1 MIKPQHLIKL
11 MNVKIVEKFG
21 VNGHK
26 TAKDIL
32 TKPIAGDEK
41 TVTTVSNEE
50 IEQEDQR
57 SHKKTKQQWTVRII
71 IFAIIAAIIISLI
84 WYYSRPTKVTLIQPK
99 QAVIT
104 ETIASSGRVGGTTET
119 NVGSQSQGVVR
130 ELNVKEGDTLMLGQ
144 EIATIKNDVA
154 EAQITQA
161 KAAVETARSQLVL
174 ASRGALNSD
183 IDSVMEQVRQAN
195 AQVQQQRSAVTQA
208 QKSVLQANAVLAQ
221 FVSERELAS
230 KELARSK
237 SLVDAGVISRSEYD
251 AAVNTSL
258 VASKRVDAQKRAIEV
273 SQAGVS
279 SAQASLRSAQANVS
293 VQQARLRTI
302 QLGARPEDIKVAR
315 QRVTEADKALQVA
328 KQQAGNAVVTAPFA
342 GTVTKINTEIGQ
354 TVGSLGILTLVS
366 IEPEIRLDVDEG
378 NLSEIKIGQEAI
390 ISSGAFSD
398 NGFNGKV
405 SELGAAVDQARGTI
419 LIKIVPVNPP
429 DWLRP
434 GQTVNVNIITAKNVT
449 RLLVP
454 QTSLIRSGDVTFV
467 FVIENGKAAQKI
479 VVTRPLTNE
488 GVPVISGLEIGDL
501 IISDTANIT
510 VGKSVQAK

>member
-1 MIKPQHLIKL
+1 MKMIEAKA
-11 MNVKIVEKFG
+11 VEKTEA
-21 VNGHK
+21 NGHK
-26 TAKDIL
+26 PATDIL
-32 TKPIAGDEK
+32 IKPIVAEDK
-41 TVTTVSNEE
+41 IVSVEE
-50 IEQEDQR
+50 IEQENQR
-57 SHKKTKQQWTVRII
+57 SHKKTRQQWTVRII
-71 IFAIIAAIIISLI
+71 LFAVAGVIILTAI
-84 WYYSRPTKVTLIQPK
+84 WYYTRPTKVTLIHPK
-99 QAVIT
+99 QSVIT

-119 NVGSQSQGVVR
+119 NVGSQSQGVVQQ
-130 ELNVKEGDTLMLGQ
+130 LNVAEGDTLIRGQ

-154 EAQITQA
+154 EAQISQA
-161 KAAVETARSQLVL
+161 KATVETAQAQLIL

-195 AQVQQQRSAVTQA
+195 AQVEQQRAAITQA
-208 QKSVLQANAVLAQ
+208 QKGVLQANAVLSQLA
-221 FVSERELAS
+221 SERDLAA
-230 KELARSK
+230 KELKRSK
-237 SLVDAGVISRSEYD
+237 TLVDAGVISRSEYD
-251 AAVNTSL
+251 AAVNTSQ

-273 SQAGVS
+273 SQASVR
-279 SAQASLRSAQANVS
+279 SAQAGLKSAQANVS

-302 QLGARPEDIKVAR
+302 QVGARPEDIKVAG
-315 QRVTEADKALQVA
+315 QRVTEANKALQVA
-328 KQQAGNAVVTAPFA
+328 RQQAGNAVVTAPFA

-366 IEPEIRLDVDEG
+366 SEPEIRLDIDES
-378 NLSEIKIGQEAI
+378 NLSEIKVGQAAI
-390 ISSGAFSD
+390 ISSSAFAD
-398 NGFNGKV
+398 KNFDGKV

-419 LIKIVPVNPP
+419 QIKIVPVNPP

-434 GQTVNVNIITAKNVT
+434 GQTVNVNIITAKDVT

-454 QTSLIRSGDVTFV
+454 QTSLIRSGDATVV

-510 VGKSVQAK
+510 IGKSVQAK